1 MGELPREW
9 EVVPVRVSWPAPKV
23 TTVDVPGDEVELQDQ
38 RGNRVALVDDDW
50 LIDLEALA

>member
-1 MGELPREW
+1 MGELPAEW
-9 EVVPVRVSWPAPKV
+9 VSVPVQVNWPAPKLQA
-23 TTVDVPGDEVELQDQ
+23 VDVPNGEVELQDP

>member
-1 MGELPREW
+1 MGELPDEW
-9 EVVPVRVSWPAPKV
+9 TTVPVRVNWPAPKLQA
-23 TTVDVPGDEVELQDQ
+23 VDVPNGEVELQDP